1 MLKRLRW
8 QLTLLYLFSSIILA
22 SLIGW
27 GAYSL
32 LNYYFQSA
40 NDQALK
46 LKVGLALMEYSLPLP
61 DDLEIVVSNAGFNVS
76 EFSPT
81 TSITNPGLYEIE
93 EDETFEEHRVELESS
108 LADIYILPLLITGDL
123 ITGLKTL
130 PPNTAINFD
139 AITSA
144 RATGIDFRTVNS
156 LQGIP
161 VRLFT
166 YMIQGQESDQVFQA
180 GRYLLEQQQVLQQL
194 SRTMVIAGGLVTLIM
209 GIASW
214 LMAGRTI
221 KPSQAAWDKQQLFIS
236 NASHELRAPLTL
248 IHAGVEL
255 SLRKARNPELH
266 GLLTDVLNDSDYMK
280 KLIEDLLLLS
290 RLDADS
296 LKIELQP
303 IRLAEFIPDLTR
315 QLRRLAENQNV
326 AIDESIEP
334 VSVMADPVRLKQV
347 LLIITDNALRN
358 SPCDN
363 SVVIAVTPHGS
374 NVDISVKDHGQG
386 ITPDDQEKVFDRFY
400 KADDRSSPEYSGSG
414 LGLSIAKGLIEAQ
427 GGNIRLDSSPGNGT
441 TVVITLPS
449 VHESG

>member
-22 SLIGW
+22 SLVGW

-40 NDQALK
+40 NDDALK
-46 LKVGLALMEYSLPLP
+46 LKVGLSLMEYGLPLSP
-61 DDLEIVVSNAGFNVS
+61 EMKTVVASAGFSIS
-76 EFSPT
+76 EASQNTP
-81 TSITNPGLYEIE
+81 ITNPGIFEMD
-93 EDETFEEHRVELESS
+93 EDETLEEHRVELESS
-108 LADIYILPLLITGDL
+108 LADIYILPLLIQGDL
-123 ITGLKTL
+123 VTGLKTL
-130 PPNTAINFD
+130 PSNTAINFD

-144 RATGIDFRTVNS
+144 RANGIDFRTVNS
-156 LQGIP
+156 PKGIP

-166 YMIQGQESDQVFQA
+166 YIIQGAESDQVFQA

-194 SRTMVIAGGLVTLIM
+194 SRTMVIAGGLITLLM

-221 KPSQAAWDKQQLFIS
+221 KPSQAALDKQQLFIS

-255 SLRKARNPELH
+255 SLRKARDPELH

-290 RLDADS
+290 RLDAQS

-303 IRLAEFIPDLTR
+303 IQLVEFIPDLTR
-315 QLRRLAENQNV
+315 QLRRLAENQKV
-326 AIDESIEP
+326 VIEESIEA

-347 LLIITDNALRN
+347 LLIIMDNALRN
-358 SPCDN
+358 SACDN
-363 SVVIAVTPHGS
+363 AVE
-374 NVDISVKDHGQG
+374 ISVKSSKATASISITDHGQG
-386 ITPDDQEKVFDRFY
+386 ISTSDQEKVFDRFY

-427 GGNIRLDSSPGNGT
+427 KGQIKLNSAPGKGT
-441 TVVITLPS
+441 TVVITLPA
-449 VHESG
+449 VQEN